1 MKFRITMKELAEWGD
16 RKLLR
21 VLVTE
26 RRSELNPYTP
36 LATRLSSLED
46 KLNDDSGQRL
56 VQFQCQKEGTLFYY
70 QSGMK
75 RQPFVQ
81 YCPVCKSSRTEPT
94 GREYVGV
101 NETYPLAQAE
111 AA

>member
-1 MKFRITMKELAEWGD
+1 MKFRITMANLKEWSD

-26 RRSELNPYTP
+26 RQSGLNVYAP
-36 LATRLSSLED
+36 LATRLASIAD
-46 KLNDDSGQRL
+46 RL
-56 VQFQCQKEGTLFYY
+56 SDHNNERLIQFQCQKEGTLFYY
-70 QSGMK
+70 QSSI
-75 RQPFVQ
+75 QNAFFVTH
-81 YCPVCKSSRTEPT
+81 CPVCGSSRTEPT

-101 NETYPLAQAE
+101 NETYKMTEAE